1 MSMLK
6 SSFTTFLVL
15 WLGELTSSIG
25 SGLTAFGLGVYV
37 FQMTHSATA
46 VSLVTL
52 CAFLP
57 IILLA
62 PVGGVLADR
71 FDRRLMMLIG
81 DGGSVLGLLYIL
93 LIMMIGH
100 MEVWHIC
107 IGVALS
113 SIFASLT
120 DPAYRATITDLLS
133 KEQYA
138 QASGMVQLAGA
149 SKYLISPV
157 LAGLFIGVIGIE
169 GILLLDM
176 STFLVTLL
184 TIIVVRSRVAA
195 SCSTDSK
202 TREHSNFW
210 AELKEGWHIVMKAK
224 GVRCLM
230 LILTLVTFFIGFLET
245 LFTPLVLP
253 LSDARTLGIVESISA
268 TGLLLGSLFIGVFS
282 IRKQYSK
289 VMAVG
294 LFMSGIFFALLGM
307 TTNVVLITIMGF
319 FFFAALAFVN
329 TSADVLIRTHI
340 PNETQGRAWGMIGL
354 ISQLGYVAAYAS
366 AGILSDAVFNPLLTE
381 HGALATT
388 VGAVIGTG
396 PGRGIG
402 LLLLLAGVMVMFTA
416 VMLIRVRAIREL
428 ETSPALQ

>member
-93 LIMMIGH
+93 LIMTTGH

-107 IGVALS
+107 IGVILS

-202 TREHSNFW
+202 TREHSNLW

-253 LSDARTLGIVESISA
+253 LSDARTLGIVESTSA

-319 FFFAALAFVN
+319 LFFAALAFVN

-381 HGALATT
+381 HGALAST

-402 LLLLLAGVMVMFTA
+402 LLFLLAGVMVMFTA